1 MSQAEEVSVDIEK
14 LWEAVIANGS
24 PGVLVT
30 GLMMLLVYLR
40 KQESGVRVELN
51 TTLQRLQKEK
61 EALQA
66 IIDKL
71 EAEAR
76 EREAEIDRLRQA
88 RRDAEDKLDIEKRR
102 ADDAEL
108 ELRKKSE

>member
-1 MSQAEEVSVDIEK
+1 MEPGK
-14 LWEAVIANGS
+14 LWDAVVANGS
-24 PGVLVT
+24 PGVVVT
-30 GLMMLLVYLR
+30 GVMMLLVYLR

-51 TTLQRLQKEK
+51 TTLQRLQREK

-76 EREAEIDRLRQA
+76 LREEEIDRLRQL
-88 RRDAEDKLDIEKRR
+88 RREAEDKMVAEKIR
-102 ADDAEL
+102 ADEAERN
-108 ELRKKSE
+108 LRKSTPPPAPPQD

>member
-1 MSQAEEVSVDIEK
+1 MENLDKI
-14 LWEAVIANGS
+14 WEAVVANGS

-51 TTLQRLQKEK
+51 TTLQRLQREK

-76 EREAEIDRLRQA
+76 AREDEIDKIRSRA
-88 RRDAEDKLDIEKRR
+88 REAEDKLDVEKRR
-102 ADDAEL
+102 ADAAEL
-108 ELRKKSE
+108 ALKKRNEE

>member
-1 MSQAEEVSVDIEK
+1 MDLDK
-14 LWEAVIANGS
+14 LWGAVIANGS
-24 PGVLVT
+24 PGVVVT

-40 KQESGVRVELN
+40 KQESGVRIELN
-51 TTLQRLQKEK
+51 TTLQRLQREK

-76 EREAEIDRLRQA
+76 LREEEIDRLRQL
-88 RRDAEDKLDIEKRR
+88 RREAEDKLVAESRR
-102 ADDAEL
+102 ADQAEL
-108 ELRKKSE
+108 DLRLKSEE

>member
-1 MSQAEEVSVDIEK
+1 MDIEK

-76 EREAEIDRLRQA
+76 QREEEIDRLRKD
-88 RRDAEDKLDIEKRR
+88 RRDAEDKLAAETRR
-102 ADDAEL
+102 ADAAEDKL
-108 ELRKKSE
+108 AQKKSEE

>member
-1 MSQAEEVSVDIEK
+1 MELDK
-14 LWEAVIANGS
+14 LWEAIVANGS

-30 GLMMLLVYLR
+30 GLIMLLVYLR
-40 KQESGVRVELN
+40 KQEAGVRVELN
-51 TTLQRLQKEK
+51 TSLQRLQREK

-76 EREAEIDRLRQA
+76 QREDEIDRLRDA
-88 RRDAEDKLDIEKRR
+88 RRDAEDKLVLEKRR
-102 ADDAEL
+102 ADEAEL
-108 ELRKKSE
+108 ELRKKSEE

>member
-1 MSQAEEVSVDIEK
+1 MDVEK
-14 LWEAVIANGS
+14 LWDAVIANGS
-24 PGVLVT
+24 PGVVVT

-51 TTLQRLQKEK
+51 TTLQRLQREK

-76 EREAEIDRLRQA
+76 LREAEIDRLRTE
-88 RRDAEDKLDIEKRR
+88 RRQAEDQLVAEKRR
-102 ADDAEL
+102 ADQAEL
-108 ELRKKSE
+108 DLRLSTEN